1 MDLWN
6 FYWNLYDI
14 YWNLWNL
21 CEFVRNLLELIQYI
35 WTELVF
41 KNDSSSSA
49 SEASDF
55 DGEVGD

>member
-1 MDLWN
+1 MWN
-6 FYWNLYDI
+6 RLPLHLREI
-14 YWNLWNL
+14 
-21 CEFVRNLLELIQYI
+21 VRPSVFKTELIQYI

-41 KNDSSSSA
+41 RIDSSSSA